1 MRPTDTLRLC
11 TLLGTVLMLVLTS
24 VAALAQA
31 PPCPSGG
38 SGLVTPSTLGGGI
51 LDGRGVGAVSLGA
64 SPSDVERV
72 WGLPENCAPQ
82 KEGYAYNYFLT
93 EDGGQTGWL
102 VAVVFVDSKAAEL
115 LVTAVPH
122 GRGPGPKIQ
131 TARGVG
137 LFDSADEV
145 RRRYGA
151 PGSGSDR
158 YDLYVSDGIA
168 FSRSRGLVG
177 AIHVFRPGTTPAMM
191 RP

>member
-1 MRPTDTLRLC
+1 MRAV
-11 TLLGTVLMLVLTS
+11 LGFMVSVVLT
-24 VAALAQA
+24 AASTAFAQTQ
-31 PPCPSGG
+31 PPCPRGSG
-38 SGLVTPSTLGGGI
+38 SGLITLATLGGAIRDGQGI
-51 LDGRGVGAVSLGA
+51 GAVSLG
-64 SPSDVERV
+64 STPTDVERA
-72 WGLPENCAPQ
+72 WGSPMNCLPQ
-82 KEGYAYNYFLT
+82 RQGYSYNYFLT

-122 GRGPGPKIQ
+122 GRGLGPKIQ

-158 YDLYVSDGIA
+158 YDVYVSDGIA

-177 AIHVFRPGTTPAMM
+177 AIHVFRPGTTPARM
-191 RP
+191 RR